1 MSTHGGEDI
10 HGQWPG
16 KIAGKQE
23 ETRSLENMKKPEERK
38 EEKKQKKGTEE
49 KNRFSSCQFV
59 SWSDAQLP
67 FDVFNVWMCV
77 DINRAC
83 IWKRT
88 RQPTHLQNDLAML
101 ATWLWLLCMSII
113 QHDSMHFLMKMDM
126 FTCSVCSMNNLPQ
139 VKCILWN
146 NCIMCYRSSKHN
158 PPQQFS
164 LDAKWRITG
173 HCNAYHPVLVAAMHA
188 IPS

>member
-1 MSTHGGEDI
+1 MTWKNNWWTRRNQI
-10 HGQWPG
+10 PG
-16 KIAGKQE
+16 KHE
-23 ETRSLENMKKPEERK
+23 ETRGKKRRK
-38 EEKKQKKGTEE
+38 ETEKKGTEE
-49 KNRFSSCQFV
+49 KNRFSFCQIV

-67 FDVFNVWMCV
+67 FVVFNAWMCV

-83 IWKRT
+83 FWKRT

-101 ATWLWLLCMSII
+101 ATWLLLLCMTII
-113 QHDSMHFLMKMDM
+113 QHDSIHFLMKIRNVHLQCLFDEQLV
-126 FTCSVCSMNNLPQ
+126 TIKLHSEQ
-139 VKCILWN
+139 ECIT
-146 NCIMCYRSSKHN
+146 CYRPSKHN

-173 HCNAYHPVLVAAMHA
+173 HCEAYHTVLAAAMHA

>member
-10 HGQWPG
+10 HGRWPG
-16 KIAGKQE
+16 KITGKQE

-38 EEKKQKKGTEE
+38 KIRNRKKGIEE
-49 KNRFSSCQFV
+49 KNRFSFCQIV

-67 FDVFNVWMCV
+67 FVVFNAWMSV

-83 IWKRT
+83 FWKRT

-101 ATWLWLLCMSII
+101 ATWLSLLCMPII
-113 QHDSMHFLMKMDM
+113 QHNSILLMKIRNVHLQCLFDEQLA
-126 FTCSVCSMNNLPQ
+126 TNKLHSE
-139 VKCILWN
+139 KECIT
-146 NCIMCYRSSKHN
+146 CYRLSKHN

-173 HCNAYHPVLVAAMHA
+173 QCRAYHTVLATALHA